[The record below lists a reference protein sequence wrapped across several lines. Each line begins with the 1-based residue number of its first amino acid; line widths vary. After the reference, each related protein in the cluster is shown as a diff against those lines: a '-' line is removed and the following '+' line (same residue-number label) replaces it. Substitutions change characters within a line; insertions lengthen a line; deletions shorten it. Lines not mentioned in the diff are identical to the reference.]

1 MEVNTMAYEFKNSK
15 GVKYYLHSRKVELKG
30 GREQMIYFFARDVR
44 PGNLNEVPAGYKVI
58 ETTKTGMP
66 ILKKK

>member
-1 MEVNTMAYEFKNSK
+1 MAFQFKNSK
-15 GVKYYLHSRKVELKG
+15 GVNYYLHSKDVNLKG
-30 GREQMIYFFARDVR
+30 GRKQTIYFFARDIR
-44 PGNLNEVPAGYKVI
+44 PGALDCVPPDYMVQ

>member
-1 MEVNTMAYEFKNSK
+1 MAFEFENSK
-15 GVKYYLHSRKVELKG
+15 KVKYYLHAKDVTLKG
-30 GREQMIYFFARDVR
+30 GRKQKIFFFARDVR
-44 PGNLNEVPAGYKVI
+44 PGALDAIPEGFKAI

>member
-1 MEVNTMAYEFKNSK
+1 MAYEFMNSK
-15 GVKYYLHSRKVELKG
+15 GVAYYLHAKDVTLKG
-30 GREQMIYFFARDVR
+30 GRQQKIFFFARDVR
-44 PGNLNEVPAGYKVI
+44 PGALDGVPDGYMVV